1 MGLLGA
7 YSAKSKSDW
16 RIQPGILTT
25 VFGDPITNKDYEN
38 LSLEELQELVK
49 KKISELIRTKL

>member
-25 VFGDPITNKDYEN
+25 VFGDPITIENYEN